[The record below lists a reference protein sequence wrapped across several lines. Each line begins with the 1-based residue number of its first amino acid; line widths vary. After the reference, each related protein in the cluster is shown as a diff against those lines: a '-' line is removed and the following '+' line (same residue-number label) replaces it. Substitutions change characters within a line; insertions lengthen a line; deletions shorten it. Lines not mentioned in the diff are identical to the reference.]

1 MYALYS
7 DHAVSICTYNYI
19 PQCNMQQLWTGKW
32 VNLGHLAYF
41 EFTMLMYYE
50 MTKLL
55 QTGSSK
61 QKNILDSGNHLLN
74 GMVVCTHVSY

>member
-1 MYALYS
+1 
-7 DHAVSICTYNYI
+7 
-19 PQCNMQQLWTGKW
+19 MQQLWTGKW

-61 QKNILDSGNHLLN
+61 RKNILDSGNHLLN